1 MKMLFYSRYIFGN
14 VVVKLKQGESLKNLY
29 CASTNF
35 KIINSQDSGC
45 IYGQTTKECME
56 IEEQD
61 KTDCMRERKYLI
73 YILHWPQFGLWYWLR
88 ETESTKKGN

>member
-1 MKMLFYSRYIFGN
+1 MLFYSRYIFGN

-45 IYGQTTKECME
+45 IFGQTTKECME
-56 IEEQD
+56 IEEHA
-61 KTDCMRERKYLI
+61 RENGLHSGEKIPYI
-73 YILHWPQFGLWYWLR
+73 YCTGLNSDYII
-88 ETESTKKGN
+88 G